1 MRSALDL
8 IRVYGVDGAK
18 ARVVNPIKRELIDT
32 AARFYDTEPTVGVT
46 SSGFCVVRLPPRGS
60 PQQRAVGAPGAA
72 SSLLAHH
79 RARYPQL

>member
-18 ARVVNPIKRELIDT
+18 ARVVNPIERELIDT

-46 SSGFCVVRLPPRGS
+46 YSGFCVISLPHRRLR
-60 PQQRAVGAPGAA
+60 QQ
-72 SSLLAHH
+72 H
-79 RARYPQL
+79 RLWERRVPLIPAR